1 MTEMSHVLYLV
12 NQFMSLNPF
21 ATDGTQNYRF
31 EKFFNFHLEGKGCP
45 DTYERR
51 DYEALAG

>member
-1 MTEMSHVLYLV
+1 MTWATGVPAGTEG
-12 NQFMSLNPF
+12 FINPF
-21 ATDGTQNYRF
+21 ATDGTQKYPF
-31 EKFFNFHLEGKGCP
+31 EKFLTFHLEGKGCP